1 MENADRRALLGAA
14 GLIGAAAVAK
24 LAQAGPLEPP
34 AGPIIAT
41 GKTLNEVEPRTPL
54 DPDASFSTIFISAPG
69 SYYLTKSFEGQI
81 RINSTNVTLDLN
93 GFTVTSLSSI
103 SNQAAILVNI
113 GQKNVMIRNGRV
125 VMRSVASSGIDFQP
139 QQAGCVIEDMQI
151 VSELSGVQSVYGI
164 RCDGPLVVR
173 RVALQGTFGIAIG
186 AFGGDISDC
195 VVLASPASVNGI
207 STFGAAAAVS
217 RCTIQGVGQGAGIDA
232 GPGSMVT
239 DCLVRGGRPGI
250 AMSGRC
256 RVVRCAVFDAAGNGV
271 NAGSKSTL
279 SDCVIQG
286 TTSID
291 ANSPGRGV
299 LATDR
304 LRLERCQIANNAGS
318 GVRAT
323 SFDFTAAD
331 CTFTENNGWGIDCIG
346 PAQIERSHF
355 ANNTS
360 GGITTDQLTR
370 VGQCHLDFNGP
381 FGVRATATNGGG
393 VDVVDCTI
401 TRNDVGVSL
410 AGASG
415 SMVRRCTFYSNNS
428 QISSAAGNFT
438 LVAVGTA
445 SANAATNPNV
455 NIAL

>member
-1 MENADRRALLGAA
+1 MEPIDRRMMLSAAGLLGAA
-14 GLIGAAAVAK
+14 ALAKVAE
-24 LAQAGPLEPP
+24 AGPINPP
-34 AGPIIAT
+34 AGPIIGT
-41 GKTLNEVEPRTPL
+41 GKTLNEVEPRTAL
-54 DPDASFSTIFISAPG
+54 DPDAFFSNIVISAPG

-81 RINSTNVTLDLN
+81 RITSTNVTLDLN
-93 GFTVTSLSSI
+93 GFTVTSNSTI
-103 SNQAAILVNI
+103 SNQAAILVTI
-113 GQKNVMIRNGRV
+113 GQKNVLIRNGRV
-125 VMRSVASSGIDFQP
+125 VMRSVASAGIDCQML
-139 QQAGCVIEDMQI
+139 QAGCVIEDMQI
-151 VSELSGVQSVYGI
+151 VSELSGVQTVYGI

-173 RVALQGTFGIAIG
+173 RVTLQG
-186 AFGGDISDC
+186 AFGIGIGGVGGDFSDC
-195 VVLASPASVNGI
+195 VVLATAASAYGI
-207 STFGAAAAVS
+207 TTLGVAGTIS
-217 RCTIQGVGQGAGIDA
+217 RCTVLDVGQGPCLDA
-232 GPGSMVT
+232 GPGSLVT

-250 AMSGRC
+250 ALGGRC
-256 RVVRCAVFDAAGNGV
+256 RVVRCAVFNAAGAGV
-271 NAGSKSTL
+271 SAGSKSTL

-291 ANSPGRGV
+291 LNASGRGV
-299 LATDR
+299 LAIDR
-304 LRLERCQIANNAGS
+304 LRLERCQIANTDGG

-323 SFDFTAAD
+323 SFDLTAID
-331 CTFTENNGWGIDCIG
+331 CTITENNGWGIDCIG

-381 FGVRATATNGGG
+381 FGVRATATSGGG

-410 AGASG
+410 AGTSG

-428 QISSAAGNFT
+428 HISSAAGNFA
-438 LVAVGTA
+438 LVAVGAA

-455 NIAL
+455 NLAL

>member
-1 MENADRRALLGAA
+1 MDQIDRRMMLGAA
-14 GLIGAAAVAK
+14 GVLGAAALAK
-24 LAQAGPLEPP
+24 MAEAGPLSPP
-34 AGPIIAT
+34 AGPIVGT
-41 GKTLNEVEPRTPL
+41 GKTLNEVEPRTLL
-54 DPDASFSTIFISAPG
+54 DPDAFFGVIGINAPG
-69 SYYLTKSFEGQI
+69 SYYLTKSFEGKI
-81 RINSTNVTLDLN
+81 TISATNVTLDLN

-103 SNQAAILVNI
+103 SNQAAILVTI
-113 GQKNVMIRNGRV
+113 GQKNVVIRNGRV
-125 VMRSVASSGIDFQP
+125 VMRSVASSGIDCQ
-139 QQAGCVIEDMQI
+139 QLQAGCVIEDMQI

-186 AFGGDISDC
+186 CAGGDVSDC
-195 VVLASPASVNGI
+195 VVLANAASVNGI
-207 STFGAAAAVS
+207 STFGAAAAIS
-217 RCTIQGVGQGAGIDA
+217 RCTIQGVGQGSSLDA
-232 GPGSMVT
+232 GTGSMIT
-239 DCLVRGGRPGI
+239 DCLIRGGRPGL
-250 AMSGRC
+250 SLGGRC
-256 RVVRCAVFDAAGNGV
+256 RVVRCAVFDAAGNGGT
-271 NAGSKSTL
+271 AGSKSTL

-291 ANSPGRGV
+291 ANNPGRGV
-299 LATDR
+299 IATDR
-304 LRLERCQIANNAGS
+304 LRLERCHIANNAGG

-323 SFDFTAAD
+323 SFDLTATD

-346 PAQIERSHF
+346 PAQIEQSHF

-370 VGQCHLDFNGP
+370 VAQCHLDFNGQ
-381 FGVRATATNGGG
+381 FGVRATTTNGGG

-401 TRNDVGVSL
+401 TRNDIGVSL
-410 AGASG
+410 AGTSG

-428 QISSAAGNFT
+428 HVSSAAGNFA

>member
-14 GLIGAAAVAK
+14 GLLGAAALAKVAE
-24 LAQAGPLEPP
+24 AGPLNPP
-34 AGPIIAT
+34 AGPIIGT

-54 DPDASFSTIFISAPG
+54 DPDAFASIIVISAPG
-69 SYYLTKSFEGQI
+69 SYYLIKSFEGQI
-81 RINSTNVTLDLN
+81 RIETTNVTLDLN
-93 GFTVTSLSSI
+93 GFTVTSKSSI
-103 SNQAAILVNI
+103 SNQAAILVPI
-113 GQKNVMIRNGRV
+113 GQKNVLIRNGRV
-125 VMRSVASSGIDFQP
+125 VMRSVSAAGIDCQMT
-139 QQAGCVIEDMQI
+139 QAGCVIEDLQI
-151 VSELSGVQSVYGI
+151 VSEQTAAPFVYGI

-173 RVALQGTFGIAIG
+173 RVALQGTFSIAIAG
-186 AFGGDISDC
+186 QGGDFSDC
-195 VVLASPASVNGI
+195 VVLATAASLFGI
-207 STFGAAAAVS
+207 STLGAAATIT
-217 RCTIQGVGQGAGIDA
+217 RCTVVGNAQGQCLDVGAG
-232 GPGSMVT
+232 SLVT
-239 DCLVRGGRPGI
+239 DCLVRGGKPGI
-250 AMSGRC
+250 QLAGRC
-256 RVVRCAVFDAAGNGV
+256 RVVRCAVFDAIGIGV

-279 SDCVIQG
+279 SDCLIQG
-286 TTSID
+286 TTAFD
-291 ANSPGRGV
+291 ANAPGRGV
-299 LATDR
+299 VATDR
-304 LRLERCQIANNAGS
+304 LRLERCQIANNAGG

-323 SFDFTAAD
+323 SFDFTAID

-370 VGQCHLDFNGP
+370 VAQCHLDFNGP

-410 AGASG
+410 AGTSG

-428 QISSAAGNFT
+428 QISSAAGNFA
-438 LVAVGTA
+438 LVAVGAA

-455 NIAL
+455 NLAL